1 MHLQNLY
8 DLAGVWLIQNWV
20 LFVAQTPTPNPSSPK
35 PTPTPSPTPGP
46 DVELLKNQI
55 QFLQDANTRLNN
67 SFGSFVNAINV
78 SFVVLALVLGVAGAI
93 SVYLFNQSL
102 KEARQLV
109 RQEVERRLQASVSE
123 VVGQQVSNLQQILER
138 EKVVGG
144 ISIDYVI
151 PQKQSLTLDD
161 YPEEYQ
167 LLEQRGFQSARIL
180 NTPKRIK
187 LSGDVVILDLINYQ
201 LIADTERNDLTKI
214 EVVEL
219 LEERV
224 FEQLQK
230 VLNVLP
236 NKAVLV
242 VYIRPGQQRIK
253 AIDDLSQKVKYYA
266 SANTPVNLIGT
277 VINSAYVADAWKKF

>member
-8 DLAGVWLIQNWV
+8 NLAGVWLIQNWV
-20 LFVAQTPTPNPSSPK
+20 LFVAQTPTPNPSTPK
-35 PTPTPSPTPGP
+35 PSPVP
-46 DVELLKNQI
+46 DVELLKSQI

-67 SFGSFVNAINV
+67 SFGSFVGAINV
-78 SFVVLALVLGVAGAI
+78 SFAVLALILGVAGAI

-109 RQEVERRLQASVSE
+109 RQEVERRLQTSVSE
-123 VVGQQVSNLQQILER
+123 VVGQQVSNLQQILDR

-151 PQKQSLTLDD
+151 PQQQPLIPDD

-167 LLEQRGFQSARIL
+167 LLTQRGFQSAKIVDAA
-180 NTPKRIK
+180 KRIK
-187 LSGDVVILDLINYQ
+187 LSGDVVILDLVNYQ
-201 LIADTERNDLTKI
+201 LVADTEKNNLTEI
-214 EVVEL
+214 EVNKLVEDRVANQLKKL
-219 LEERV
+219 LD
-224 FEQLQK
+224 
-230 VLNVLP
+230 VLP

-242 VYIRPGQQRIK
+242 VYIRPGKQRIN
-253 AIDDLSQKVKYYA
+253 AIDGLSQKVKYYA

-277 VINSAYVADAWKKF
+277 VVDSAYVADAWKKC

>member
-8 DLAGVWLIQNWV
+8 NLAGVWLIQNRV
-20 LFVAQTPTPNPSSPK
+20 LFVAQTPTPNPSTPK
-35 PTPTPSPTPGP
+35 PSPVP
-46 DVELLKNQI
+46 DIELLKSQI

-67 SFGSFVNAINV
+67 SFGSFVGAINV
-78 SFVVLALVLGVAGAI
+78 SFVVLALILGVAGAI

-109 RQEVERRLQASVSE
+109 RQEVERRLQTSVSE
-123 VVGQQVSNLQQILER
+123 IVGQQVSNLQQILDR

-151 PQKQSLTLDD
+151 PQQQPLIPDD

-167 LLEQRGFQSARIL
+167 LLAQRGFQSARIVDAA
-180 NTPKRIK
+180 KRIK
-187 LSGDVVILDLINYQ
+187 LSGDVVILDLVNYQ
-201 LIADTERNDLTKI
+201 LIADTEKNNLTEI
-214 EVVEL
+214 EVSKLVEDRVADQLKKL
-219 LEERV
+219 LD
-224 FEQLQK
+224 
-230 VLNVLP
+230 VLP

-242 VYIRPGQQRIK
+242 VYIRPGKQRIN
-253 AIDDLSQKVKYYA
+253 AIDGLSQKVKYYA

-277 VINSAYVADAWKKF
+277 VVDSAYVADAWKKC